1 MEFRGKAYDYISNK
15 SNSQSNIVPI
25 TYLDVVPS
33 ILAEDWSF
41 TKEILKKDVRDGAL
55 LHQHQILQ
63 REFLWAF
70 IEAKQLMILNQAK
83 ESKMGVLKDIKLAVF
98 RNLYQQRL

>member
-15 SNSQSNIVPI
+15 SNSQNNIVPI

-41 TKEILKKDVRDGAL
+41 TK
-55 LHQHQILQ
+55 
-63 REFLWAF
+63 
-70 IEAKQLMILNQAK
+70 
-83 ESKMGVLKDIKLAVF
+83 
-98 RNLYQQRL
+98 